1 MRRSTSQAFIGV
13 TTILALLVGGPARA
27 ANILLSFDA
36 ECTTC
41 SLRNVTPGTFFTLYV
56 TASEVGGI
64 WEGYGVGGAEFRI
77 VGVPAGFSVVA
88 RTTNPNANI
97 VLGDPLGAG
106 TDIALFPGGSGACIS
121 LFTFTFVATE
131 LLQDVRLRVERH
143 SQPSNPFLFDCPVL
157 AYSDCGP
164 KPGSNRSICLQCV
177 GSSEAVVNPTG
188 PDCTVA
194 VRWTSWAGLKQLYE

>member
-1 MRRSTSQAFIGV
+1 MRRSTCSQAFIGV
-13 TTILALLVGGPARA
+13 TTILGLLVGGPARA

-41 SLRNVTPGTFFTLYV
+41 TLRNVTPGTFFTLHV

-77 VGVPAGFSVVA
+77 VGVPAGFSVVT
-88 RTTNPNANI
+88 RTTNPNAA
-97 VLGDPLGAG
+97 VFGDPLGAG
-106 TDIALFPGGSGACIS
+106 TNIVLFPGGSGGCIS
-121 LFTFTFVATE
+121 LFAFTFLATE
-131 LLQDVRLRVERH
+131 SLQDVRLRVERH
-143 SQPSNPFLFDCPVL
+143 SRPSNPNFDCPVL

-188 PDCTVA
+188 PDCSVA
-194 VRWTSWAGLKQLYE
+194 VRSTSWAGLKQLYE